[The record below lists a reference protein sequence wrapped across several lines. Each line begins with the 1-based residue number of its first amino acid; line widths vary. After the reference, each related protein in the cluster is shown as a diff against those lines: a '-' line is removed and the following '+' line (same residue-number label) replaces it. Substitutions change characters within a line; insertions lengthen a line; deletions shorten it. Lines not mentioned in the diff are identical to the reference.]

1 MGTRVNVV
9 LNVGEQE
16 VVLFA
21 NTTSFDV
28 QEVVLEAIKK
38 EDATLTSV
46 LISLLSFKQY
56 SPVTNKE
63 EGFYLDETPYGDS
76 EFVIDVRYDENNKLY
91 MEATWNDFFYFGI
104 HSDNQNLST
113 FVFRK
118 TVCVRDAEYTKIS
131 YDFDIIYGR
140 DILKEDKDEVRDI
153 AIELIIFDDNREFHS
168 VSGNT
173 FRIVKL
179 TEEEM
184 SNFLR

>member
-16 VVLFA
+16 VVLFT

-28 QEVVLEAIKK
+28 QEVVLEEITK
-38 EDATLTSV
+38 EGATLESV

-56 SPVTNKE
+56 SPIADRE
-63 EGFYLDETPYGDS
+63 EGFCLDVAPYGDS
-76 EFVIDVRYDENNKLY
+76 EFIIDVRYDESNKLY
-91 MEATWNDFFYFGI
+91 MEAIWDNYFHFGI
-104 HSDNQNLST
+104 HSNNQNLST

-118 TVCVRDAEYTKIS
+118 TVCVRDMAEAKTS
-131 YDFDIIYGR
+131 HDFDIIYGR
-140 DILKEDKDEVRDI
+140 DILEEDKDEVRSI
-153 AIELIIFDDNREFHS
+153 AIDLISSDGGKEFNS

-173 FRIVKL
+173 FRVVKL

>member
-16 VVLFA
+16 VVLFT

-38 EDATLTSV
+38 EGATMESVLTS
-46 LISLLSFKQY
+46 LLTFKEY
-56 SPVTNKE
+56 SSVRKKDE
-63 EGFYLDETPYGDS
+63 FFCIDETPYRNS
-76 EFVIDVRYDENNKLY
+76 EFLIDVRYDKDKKLY
-91 MEATWNDFFYFGI
+91 MEAIWNDFFSFGI
-104 HSDNQNLST
+104 HSVNQNLST
-113 FVFRK
+113 FVLKK
-118 TVCVRDAEYTKIS
+118 TVCVRDTEYTKIS
-131 YDFDIIYGR
+131 YDFDIINGR
-140 DILKEDKDEVRDI
+140 DILEEDKDEVRDI